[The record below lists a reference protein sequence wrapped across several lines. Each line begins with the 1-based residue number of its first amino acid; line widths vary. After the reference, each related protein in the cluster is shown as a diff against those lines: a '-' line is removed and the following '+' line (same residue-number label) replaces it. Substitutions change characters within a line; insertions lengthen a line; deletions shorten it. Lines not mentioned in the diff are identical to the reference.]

1 MCPCVY
7 VCPYFPNRL
16 GDEMS
21 FSRIKSARMC
31 GAIACAYYGCHVSY
45 SEITSQNVWARTN
58 SVIDH

>member
-45 SEITSQNVWARTN
+45 SEENNFSECLGPNKFG
-58 SVIDH
+58 H